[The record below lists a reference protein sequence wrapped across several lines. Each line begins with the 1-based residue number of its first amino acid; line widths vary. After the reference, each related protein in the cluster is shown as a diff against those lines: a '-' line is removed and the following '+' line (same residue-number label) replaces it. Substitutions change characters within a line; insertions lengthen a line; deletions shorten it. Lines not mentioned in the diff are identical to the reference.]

1 MSLLLLFPQE
11 DPIGH
16 QKPFWQP
23 IGKFVF
29 AFGYL
34 EKDIDWCIS
43 ALLQIDATRQGPS
56 VASQIRNL
64 SSRIALVQAL
74 FKLLT
79 ADSTQ
84 RSEMKEIVK
93 KLKTFSTFRNALLHG
108 PWGAYMVESKTWQ
121 KVRLNPQN
129 FKMQTTEVTVENIES
144 HALDIIQTGVKLLN
158 LVQTVAKEHVERG
171 APSP

>member
-11 DPIGH
+11 DPIAH
-16 QKPFWQP
+16 QRPFWQP

-43 ALLQIDATRQGPS
+43 ALLKIDEIRQGPS

-79 ADSTQ
+79 ADATQ
-84 RSEMKEIVK
+84 RREMKEVVE
-93 KLKTFSTFRNALLHG
+93 KLKIFSTFRNTLLHG
-108 PWGAYMVESKTWQ
+108 PWGAYFVERKMWQ
-121 KVRLNPQN
+121 KPRLNPQN
-129 FKMQTTEVTVENIES
+129 FKMQTTEITVDDIENN
-144 HALDIIQTGVKLLN
+144 ARDVIQVGVKLLN
-158 LVQTVAKEHVERG
+158 LVQRVAKEHAER
-171 APSP
+171 AARSP

>member
-11 DPIGH
+11 DPIAH
-16 QKPFWQP
+16 QRPFWQP

-43 ALLQIDATRQGPS
+43 GLLQIDEISQGPS

-64 SSRIALVQAL
+64 SSRIELVQAL

-79 ADSTQ
+79 SNAAQ
-84 RSEMKEIVK
+84 RNEMKEIVK

-108 PWGAYMVESKTWQ
+108 PWGAYALESKTWQ
-121 KVRLNPQN
+121 KPRLNPQN
-129 FKMQTTEVTVENIES
+129 FKMQITEITAENIEN
-144 HALDIIQTGVKLLN
+144 HARDIVQTGVDLLN
-158 LVQTVAKEHVERG
+158 LVQTVAKEHAARG
-171 APSP
+171 APPP